1 MKKKIFQNIFLIL
14 SIISLLAIVSYA
26 MAQTQKDTP
35 FPQDWI
41 NENEID
47 IFKNLTH
54 KNYILRNLKNPYD
67 NNKYMLFPS
76 IDDTYSMSPAYGD
89 GCTFI
94 IKQDVTIKDI
104 EVGDVVAYQSDK
116 GNILHRV
123 VSKYDTHLITK
134 GDNNNFDDLRLFGF
148 FVTNENIIGVLV
160 GVIY

>member
-14 SIISLLAIVSYA
+14 FIISLLAIVNYA
-26 MAQTQKDTP
+26 MAQTQKDMLY
-35 FPQDWI
+35 PQDWI
-41 NENEID
+41 NENETD
-47 IFKNLTH
+47 IFKNLTY
-54 KNYILRNLKNPYD
+54 KNHILKNLKNPYD
-67 NNKYMLFPS
+67 NDKYILLPS
-76 IDDTYSMSPAYGD
+76 IDGTYSMCPAYGD
-89 GCTFI
+89 GCSYI
-94 IKQDVTIKDI
+94 IKQDVMIKDI

-148 FVTNENIIGVLV
+148 FVTDENIIGVLV